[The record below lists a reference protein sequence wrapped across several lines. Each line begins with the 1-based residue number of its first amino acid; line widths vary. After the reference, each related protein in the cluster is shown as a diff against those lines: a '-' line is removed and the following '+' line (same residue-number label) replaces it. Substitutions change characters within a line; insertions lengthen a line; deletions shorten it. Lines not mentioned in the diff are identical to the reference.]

1 MPWSSYNNEASKWIL
16 MIFFE
21 CKSRLL
27 ERSCKVGHTLGM
39 KFVNN
44 EVKVT
49 LNQTAIID
57 YKRIILNPLKMLH
70 IEHMVN
76 SHVDKQ

>member
-1 MPWSSYNNEASKWIL
+1 MDINDFLECNN
-16 MIFFE
+16 
-21 CKSRLL
+21 RLL
-27 ERSCKVGHTLGM
+27 KRSCKMGHPLRM

-49 LNQTAIID
+49 LNQTTIID

>member
-1 MPWSSYNNEASKWIL
+1 MDINDFL
-16 MIFFE
+16 E
-21 CKSRLL
+21 CRSRLL

-39 KFVNN
+39 KFVNS
-44 EVKVT
+44 EVKVI
-49 LNQTAIID
+49 LNQTTIID
-57 YKRIILNPLKMLH
+57 YKKIILNPLKMLH